1 VVGTAVSVE
10 IVGLLTFWGHSVVT
24 RVSGYICV
32 AAGVAGAVAA
42 APVRA
47 QDLPT
52 GDPVIARI
60 YDEGMH
66 RSQAAALGQV
76 LADSI
81 GPRLTGSAANREA
94 NEWLVRT
101 YTAWG
106 IPARNEKYG
115 TWREWT
121 RGPSRLEL
129 VEPRSRVL
137 GAMALAWSV
146 NTPDAG
152 SEGDVVM
159 LPPTS
164 EVRDAAGFAR
174 WLTTVRGRFVM
185 VSMPEP
191 TCRPD
196 TSWAAWATPASY
208 ASMRAAR
215 DSARAEWQRREA
227 VGGRNGEPLEQLAKA
242 GVAGILTSTWTGG
255 WGVDRVMSTVSLA
268 VPAFDVSCED
278 NALLGRLIVHGQ
290 HPRIRAVAASRTA
303 DAEVPVFNTVA
314 EVRGSAHPD
323 EYVVLSAHLDSWDAG
338 SGATDNGTG
347 TITMLEA
354 MRILR
359 QAYPHP
365 KRTIVAGHWSGE
377 EEGELGSGAFAVDHP
392 EIMRGMEVLL
402 NQDNGTGPIDSI
414 DTNGF
419 LDAPETFARWMA
431 RMPADVTAGITID
444 EPGYAK
450 DEDSDSDAFACRGA
464 PGFFLTSSDYGYTD
478 YTWHTPLDTYDK
490 INFDEVRR
498 NATLIAMLAY
508 EASEDSTRM
517 SRARRVPPTDPKT
530 GRVIDPPA
538 CAPVQRSWAAA
549 FKGQ

>member
-1 VVGTAVSVE
+1 V
-10 IVGLLTFWGHSVVT
+10 
-24 RVSGYICV
+24 
-32 AAGVAGAVAA
+32 
-42 APVRA
+42 
-47 QDLPT
+47 
-52 GDPVIARI
+52 
-60 YDEGMH
+60 
-66 RSQAAALGQV
+66 
-76 LADSI
+76 
-81 GPRLTGSAANREA
+81 
-94 NEWLVRT
+94 
-101 YTAWG
+101 
-106 IPARNEKYG
+106 
-115 TWREWT
+115 
-121 RGPSRLEL
+121 EL
-129 VEPRSRVL
+129 VAPRSRTL
-137 GAMALAWSV
+137 EAIALAWSV
-146 NTPDAG
+146 NTPEGG

-164 EVRDAAGFAR
+164 EVRDAAAFAR
-174 WLTTVRGRFVM
+174 WLATVRGRFVM

-208 ASMRAAR
+208 AGMRAAR
-215 DSARAEWQRREA
+215 DSERAEWRRREA
-227 VGGRNGEPLEQLAKA
+227 IAGANGAASDKLAKA
-242 GVAGILTSTWTGG
+242 GAAGILTSTWTGG
-255 WGVDRVMSTVSLA
+255 WGSDRVMSTVSLA

-290 HPRIRAVAASRTA
+290 HARVRAVATGRAAA
-303 DAEVPVFNTVA
+303 DEAPVFNTVA
-314 EVRGSAHPD
+314 EVRGAVRPD

-377 EEGELGSGAFAVDHP
+377 EEGEIGSGAFAVDHP
-392 EIMRGMEVLL
+392 EVMRGMEVLL

-419 LDAPETFARWMA
+419 LDAPGTFARWMA

-464 PGFFLTSSDYGYTD
+464 PGFFLTSADYGYTD
-478 YTWHTPLDTYDK
+478 YTWHTPRDTYDK

-498 NATLIAMLAY
+498 NATLIALLAY
-508 EASEDSTRM
+508 EAAEDSTRM
-517 SRARRVPPTDPKT
+517 SRERRVPPVDPKT
-530 GRVIDPPA
+530 GHVIDPPA
-538 CAPVQRSWAAA
+538 CAPVLRSWGAAVKA
-549 FKGQ
+549 MALP